1 MAFEKQGMA
10 FEKRGTPQP
19 MNVISQCSCGNE
31 ATLMI
36 NGEMYCDECAPDN
49 NDNIEM
55 TATNE

>member
-1 MAFEKQGMA
+1 MAFEKQGMS

-19 MNVISQCSCGNE
+19 MNIVNKCSCGNE

-36 NGEMYCDECAPDN
+36 NGEMYCDECAD

-55 TATNE
+55 TSKNE